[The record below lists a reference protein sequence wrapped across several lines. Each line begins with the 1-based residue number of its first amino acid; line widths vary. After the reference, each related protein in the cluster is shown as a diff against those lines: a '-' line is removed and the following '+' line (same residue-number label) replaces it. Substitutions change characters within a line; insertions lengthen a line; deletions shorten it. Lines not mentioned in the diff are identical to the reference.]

1 MASLNGVNIRNL
13 KSFRGHEG
21 EPLWQGSV
29 YHNGRKLGFWSQ
41 DAHGGSDNYDFN
53 SKLLEYPT
61 LAWKSALKGTKYYEY
76 LEVDGF
82 MSVVSAIMDLEKEYK
97 KAEKKGYPVACIGIN
112 LVDGYWSMVSALHKT
127 TAENR
132 KSEIE
137 NAILKRADK
146 GEEKFVIVKVI
157 SSVEEL
163 EFELGSLEGVKEE
176 ERLMRKKHELRMKEL
191 EEADKA
197 RKAQEEKRKSNKRFV
212 AKQNGTEPGMI
223 IKDKETGKTTTVP
236 LYAYQNVMD
245 ALIDLFC

>member
-1 MASLNGVNIRNL
+1 MASLNGVNIRNF

-21 EPLWQGSV
+21 ELLWQGSV

-137 NAILKRADK
+137 NTILKRADK